1 MTAENAQTK
10 DKFLMRLPDGMRDR
24 IAELASANNRSMNA
38 QIVLMISGAMDG
50 TGASRSEVNTASSE
64 IEDLRR
70 QLVTAR
76 EAVRDVETLVAARG
90 GAVRFYELSIRTLA
104 QSVLASG
111 AELSGP
117 LAALLREWA
126 TYQGMFH
133 DTPPGE
139 PALDRAAESGH
150 HGA

>member
-10 DKFLMRLPDGMRDR
+10 DKYLLRLPDGMRDR
-24 IAELASANNRSMNA
+24 ISELASANNRSMNA
-38 QIVLMISGAMDG
+38 QIVLMISGAIDSSA
-50 TGASRSEVNTASSE
+50 TSRSEADMAAE

-90 GAVRFYELSIRTLA
+90 GAMRFYELSIRTLA

-133 DTPPGE
+133 DTPTEE
-139 PALDRAAESGH
+139 PALDRAAGSGH